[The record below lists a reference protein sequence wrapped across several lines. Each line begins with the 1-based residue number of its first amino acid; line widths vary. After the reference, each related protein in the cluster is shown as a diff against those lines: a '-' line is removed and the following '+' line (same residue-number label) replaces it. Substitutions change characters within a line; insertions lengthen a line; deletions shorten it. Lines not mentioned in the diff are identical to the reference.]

1 MTDDNAIYLNNVS
14 KVFKRYHRPADRL
27 KEILLPGKQRAE
39 EFWAL
44 QEIDLEIQK
53 GETVG
58 ILGRNGSGKS
68 TLLQIIAGTL
78 QPTTG
83 TVQVNGRVSA
93 LLELGSGF
101 NPEFTGRQ
109 NVFFNGRILGL
120 SQEEIE
126 ERFDK
131 IAAFADIGEF
141 IDQPVKTYSSG
152 MIVRLAFAAAIN
164 VNPDVLVIDEAL
176 AVGDGVFVHRCI
188 QKIRDFQSAGGTILF
203 VSHDTGSIA
212 RLCSHAIWLDQ
223 SRMRDRGSPSDVT
236 RGYQAWIYEEIN
248 AKNRIDKVIES
259 TDQPEQKSEPLAPA
273 KSSKS
278 NALKQN
284 PYSNQP
290 YINFSKV
297 ERFGS
302 GRAEIIAFHVLKP
315 GETEELVQ
323 VSPKD
328 EILLVIKVL
337 AHDRIEQ
344 PFVGVSLFDPIRTSI
359 SGVNTYQHKY
369 DLSSLSSGQILTVQ
383 FAIRWPE
390 IYGGGYVLEPA
401 VADGS
406 QENHEMLDW
415 IQCLYPIESS
425 SDGITFGIFK
435 FPSVRISHSLS
446 HL

>member
-1 MTDDNAIYLNNVS
+1 MTDDSAIYLNNVS

-44 QEIDLEIQK
+44 QDINLEIQK

-83 TVQVNGRVSA
+83 TVQVHGRVSA

-131 IAAFADIGEF
+131 ISAFADIGEF

-152 MIVRLAFAAAIN
+152 MFVRLAFAVAIN

-188 QKIRDFQSAGGTILF
+188 QKIRDFQSVGGTILF

-236 RGYQAWIYEEIN
+236 RCYQAWIYEEIN
-248 AKNRIDKVIES
+248 AKNRTDKVIES
-259 TDQPEQKSEPLAPA
+259 TDQPEQKPDLSAHV
-273 KSSKS
+273 KSPKPGTF
-278 NALKQN
+278 KQN
-284 PYSNQP
+284 PYSNQH
-290 YINFSKV
+290 YVNFPKV

-302 GRAEIIAFHVLKP
+302 GRAEIIAFHALKP

-328 EILLVIKVL
+328 EILLVTKVL
-337 AHDRIEQ
+337 AHDHIEQ

-359 SGVNTYQHKY
+359 SGVNTYQYKY
-369 DLSSLSSGQILTVQ
+369 DISSLSSGQILTVQ